1 MGWVSGLSN
10 SKVRSE
16 KLCKQ
21 GHQTIYDH
29 IGYKD
34 EAEEKTYGIFHCY
47 RLIRLKIW
55 LLFIIDKILCQ
66 KLVYPQEGTTKF
78 YNYRKYGAL
87 FVTTLVLIKGLI
99 GGSSLKTHIINR

>member
-1 MGWVSGLSN
+1 MLCN
-10 SKVRSE
+10 SKMRSE

-21 GHQTIYDH
+21 GHQTINDH

-34 EAEEKTYGIFHCY
+34 EAEEQTYGIFHCY

-55 LLFIIDKILCQ
+55 LLIIIDKILCQ
-66 KLVYPQEGTTKF
+66 KLVYPQEGSTKF

-87 FVTTLVLIKGLI
+87 FVTTLALNRGII
-99 GGSSLKTHIINR
+99 GGIYLKTHLSNR